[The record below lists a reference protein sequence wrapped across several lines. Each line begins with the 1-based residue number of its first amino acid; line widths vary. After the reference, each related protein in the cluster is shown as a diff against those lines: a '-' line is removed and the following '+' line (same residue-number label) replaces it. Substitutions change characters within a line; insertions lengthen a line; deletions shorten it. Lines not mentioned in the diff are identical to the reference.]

1 MSEVTA
7 LQSIVSELVKVKEQH
22 GEQIT
27 TTILETTS
35 LVATNDLIQSFVG
48 VIFSAVIIWW
58 FLSSIKNIKADG
70 MYDEAS
76 FPFQLMKTLFGGFI
90 SFFCFIIL
98 VSSIATLINPVV
110 WKGVSKPEVY
120 LTYQLLKKAK

>member
-35 LVATNDLIQSFVG
+35 LVATNELIQSVVG
-48 VIFSAVIIWW
+48 VVFSVVIIRW
-58 FLSSIKNIKADG
+58 FLLSIKNIKEDG
-70 MYDEAS
+70 MYGAES
-76 FPFQLMKTLFGGFI
+76 FFEFMKTLFGSFI
-90 SFFCFIIL
+90 CFFCFFMF
-98 VSSIATLINPVV
+98 VSCISTLINPVV

>member
-70 MYDEAS
+70 MYGEPS
-76 FPFQLMKTLFGGFI
+76 FFQFMKTFFGGVI
-90 SFFCFIIL
+90 SFFCFIMF
-98 VSSIATLINPVV
+98 VSSISTLINPVV

-120 LTYQLLKKAK
+120 LTYELLKKAK

>member
-7 LQSIVSELVKVKEQH
+7 LQSIVSELAKVKEQH

-70 MYDEAS
+70 MYGEPS
-76 FPFQLMKTLFGGFI
+76 LFQSMKTVFGGFI

-98 VSSIATLINPVV
+98 VSSISTLINPVV

>member
-1 MSEVTA
+1 MSEITA

-35 LVATNDLIQSFVG
+35 LVATNDLIQSVVG

-70 MYDEAS
+70 MYGEPS
-76 FPFQLMKTLFGGFI
+76 FFQFMKTFFGGVI
-90 SFFCFIIL
+90 SFFCFIMF
-98 VSSIATLINPVV
+98 VSSISTLINPVV

>member
-1 MSEVTA
+1 MSEVTS

-70 MYDEAS
+70 MYGEPS
-76 FPFQLMKTLFGGFI
+76 FFQFMKTMFGVVI
-90 SFFCFIIL
+90 SLFCFIMF
-98 VSSIATLINPVV
+98 VSSIATLINPIV

>member
-35 LVATNDLIQSFVG
+35 LVATNDLIQSVVG
-48 VIFSAVIIWW
+48 VIFSVVIIWW

-70 MYDEAS
+70 MYGEPS
-76 FPFQLMKTLFGGFI
+76 FFQVMKTFFGGVI
-90 SFFCFIIL
+90 SFFCFIMF
-98 VSSIATLINPVV
+98 VSSIATLINPIV

>member
-35 LVATNDLIQSFVG
+35 LVATNDLIQSVVG
-48 VIFSAVIIWW
+48 VVFSVVIIWW
-58 FLSSIKNIKADG
+58 FLSSIKNIKVDG
-70 MYDEAS
+70 MYDEPS
-76 FPFQLMKTLFGGFI
+76 FIMKTFFGGVI

-98 VSSIATLINPVV
+98 VSSIATLINPIV

>member
-58 FLSSIKNIKADG
+58 FLSSIKNIKADE
-70 MYDEAS
+70 MYGETS
-76 FPFQLMKTLFGGFI
+76 FFQFMKTFFGGVIF
-90 SFFCFIIL
+90 FFCFIMF

>member
-58 FLSSIKNIKADG
+58 FLSSIKNIKADE
-70 MYDEAS
+70 MYGEPS
-76 FPFQLMKTLFGGFI
+76 FFQFMKTFFGGVI
-90 SFFCFIIL
+90 SFFCFIMF
-98 VSSIATLINPVV
+98 VSSIATLINPIV

>member
-58 FLSSIKNIKADG
+58 FLSSIKNIKADE
-70 MYDEAS
+70 MYGETS
-76 FPFQLMKTLFGGFI
+76 FFQAMKTMFGVVI
-90 SFFCFIIL
+90 SLFCFIMF
-98 VSSIATLINPVV
+98 VSSIATLINPIV

>member
-58 FLSSIKNIKADG
+58 FLSSIKNIKPDG
-70 MYDEAS
+70 MYGETS
-76 FPFQLMKTLFGGFI
+76 FFQFMKTFFGGVI
-90 SFFCFIIL
+90 SFFCFIMF
-98 VSSIATLINPVV
+98 VSSIATLINPIV

>member
-35 LVATNDLIQSFVG
+35 LVATNDLIQSVVG
-48 VIFSAVIIWW
+48 VIFSVVIIWW
-58 FLSSIKNIKADG
+58 FLSSIKNIKPDEI
-70 MYDEAS
+70 YDEPS
-76 FPFQLMKTLFGGFI
+76 LLKTMFGGVI
-90 SFFCFIIL
+90 SFFCFIVF
-98 VSSIATLINPVV
+98 VSSISTLINPVV
-110 WKGVSKPEVY
+110 WKGASKPEVY

>member
-7 LQSIVSELVKVKEQH
+7 LQSIVSELVKVKEKH

-35 LVATNDLIQSFVG
+35 LVATNDLIQSVVG
-48 VIFSAVIIWW
+48 VIFSVVIIWW

-70 MYDEAS
+70 MYGEPS
-76 FPFQLMKTLFGGFI
+76 FFQVMKTFFGGVI
-90 SFFCFIIL
+90 SFFCFIMF
-98 VSSIATLINPVV
+98 VSSIATLINPIV

>member
-27 TTILETTS
+27 TTILETIS
-35 LVATNDLIQSFVG
+35 LVATNDLIQSVVG
-48 VIFSAVIIWW
+48 VVFSVVIIWW

-70 MYDEAS
+70 MYGESS
-76 FPFQLMKTLFGGFI
+76 FSEFVKTVFGGSI
-90 SFFCFIIL
+90 SFFCFFIL
-98 VSSIATLINPVV
+98 VSSISILINPVV

>member
-58 FLSSIKNIKADG
+58 FLSSIKNIKPDG
-70 MYDEAS
+70 MYGETS
-76 FPFQLMKTLFGGFI
+76 FFQFMKTFFGGVI
-90 SFFCFIIL
+90 SFFCFIVF
-98 VSSIATLINPVV
+98 VSSISTLINPVV

>member
-48 VIFSAVIIWW
+48 VVFSVVIIWW

-70 MYDEAS
+70 MYGEPS
-76 FPFQLMKTLFGGFI
+76 FFQFMKTFFGGVI
-90 SFFCFIIL
+90 SFFCFIMF
-98 VSSIATLINPVV
+98 VSSISTLINPVV

>member
-35 LVATNDLIQSFVG
+35 LVATNDLIQSVVG
-48 VIFSAVIIWW
+48 VIFSVVIIWW

-70 MYDEAS
+70 MYGEPS
-76 FPFQLMKTLFGGFI
+76 FFQFMKTFFGGVI
-90 SFFCFIIL
+90 SFFCFIMF
-98 VSSIATLINPVV
+98 VSSIATLINPIV

>member
-70 MYDEAS
+70 MYGEPS
-76 FPFQLMKTLFGGFI
+76 FFQFMKTFFGGLI
-90 SFFCFIIL
+90 SFFCFIMF
-98 VSSIATLINPVV
+98 VSSIATLINPIV

>member
-35 LVATNDLIQSFVG
+35 LVATNDLIQSVVG
-48 VIFSAVIIWW
+48 VVFSVVIIWW

-70 MYDEAS
+70 MYDEPS
-76 FPFQLMKTLFGGFI
+76 LFQVMKTVFGGFI
-90 SFFCFIIL
+90 SFFCFIMF
-98 VSSIATLINPVV
+98 VSSIATLINPIV

>member
-70 MYDEAS
+70 MYGEPS
-76 FPFQLMKTLFGGFI
+76 FFQFMKTFFGGLI
-90 SFFCFIIL
+90 SFFCFIMF
-98 VSSIATLINPVV
+98 VSSIATLINPIV

-120 LTYQLLKKAK
+120 LTYELLKKAK

>member
-1 MSEVTA
+1 MSEVAA

-35 LVATNDLIQSFVG
+35 LVATNELIQSVVG
-48 VIFSAVIIWW
+48 IVFSVVIIRW

-70 MYDEAS
+70 MYGEPS
-76 FPFQLMKTLFGGFI
+76 FFQVMKTMFGCLI
-90 SFFCFIIL
+90 SFFCFITFVL
-98 VSSIATLINPVV
+98 SISTLINPVV

>member
-27 TTILETTS
+27 TTILETSS
-35 LVATNDLIQSFVG
+35 LVATNELIQSVVG
-48 VIFSAVIIWW
+48 VVFSVVIIRW
-58 FLSSIKNIKADG
+58 FLSSIKNIKEDG
-70 MYDEAS
+70 MYDEPS
-76 FPFQLMKTLFGGFI
+76 PFQLFKTFFCGLI

-98 VSSIATLINPVV
+98 VSSISTLINPIV

>member
-35 LVATNDLIQSFVG
+35 LVATNDLIQSVVG
-48 VIFSAVIIWW
+48 VIFSVVIIWW
-58 FLSSIKNIKADG
+58 FLSSIKNIKPDEI
-70 MYDEAS
+70 YDEPS
-76 FPFQLMKTLFGGFI
+76 LLKTMFGGVI
-90 SFFCFIIL
+90 SFFCFIVF
-98 VSSIATLINPVV
+98 VSSISTLINPVV

>member
-1 MSEVTA
+1 MSEITA

-35 LVATNDLIQSFVG
+35 LVATNDLIQSVVG
-48 VIFSAVIIWW
+48 VIFSVVIIWW

-70 MYDEAS
+70 MYGEPS
-76 FPFQLMKTLFGGFI
+76 FFQFMKTFFGGVI
-90 SFFCFIIL
+90 SFFCFIMF
-98 VSSIATLINPVV
+98 VSSIATLINPIV

>member
-58 FLSSIKNIKADG
+58 FLSSIKNIKPDG
-70 MYDEAS
+70 MYGETS
-76 FPFQLMKTLFGGFI
+76 FFQFMKTFFGGVI
-90 SFFCFIIL
+90 SFFCFIL
-98 VSSIATLINPVV
+98 FVSSIATLINPIV

>member
-35 LVATNDLIQSFVG
+35 LVATNDLIQSVVG
-48 VIFSAVIIWW
+48 VVFSVVIIWW

-70 MYDEAS
+70 MYDEPS
-76 FPFQLMKTLFGGFI
+76 FFQFMKTMFGGLI
-90 SFFCFIIL
+90 SFFCFIMF
-98 VSSIATLINPVV
+98 VSSISTLINPVV

>member
-7 LQSIVSELVKVKEQH
+7 LQSIVLELAKVKEQH

-70 MYDEAS
+70 MYGEPS
-76 FPFQLMKTLFGGFI
+76 FFQFMKTFFGGVI
-90 SFFCFIIL
+90 SFFCFIMF
-98 VSSIATLINPVV
+98 VSSIATLINPIV

>member
-35 LVATNDLIQSFVG
+35 LVATNELIQSVVG
-48 VIFSAVIIWW
+48 VVFSFVIIRW
-58 FLSSIKNIKADG
+58 FLLSIKNIKADG
-70 MYDEAS
+70 MYGEPS
-76 FPFQLMKTLFGGFI
+76 FFQFMKTFFGGVI
-90 SFFCFIIL
+90 SFFCFIMF
-98 VSSIATLINPVV
+98 VSSIATLINPIV

>member
-35 LVATNDLIQSFVG
+35 LVATNELIQSVVG
-48 VIFSAVIIWW
+48 VVFSVVIIRW
-58 FLSSIKNIKADG
+58 FLLSIKNIKEDG
-70 MYDEAS
+70 MYGAES
-76 FPFQLMKTLFGGFI
+76 FFEFMKTMFGGFI
-90 SFFCFIIL
+90 SFFCFIMF
-98 VSSIATLINPVV
+98 VSCISTLINPVV

>member
-1 MSEVTA
+1 MSEVAA

-35 LVATNDLIQSFVG
+35 LVATNELIQSVVG
-48 VIFSAVIIWW
+48 VVFSVVIIRW
-58 FLSSIKNIKADG
+58 FLLSIKNIKEDG
-70 MYDEAS
+70 MYGAES
-76 FPFQLMKTLFGGFI
+76 FFEFMKTLFGGFI
-90 SFFCFIIL
+90 SFFCFIMF
-98 VSSIATLINPVV
+98 VSCISTLINPVV

>member
-35 LVATNDLIQSFVG
+35 LVGCCFLCCNYLVVSF
-48 VIFSAVIIWW
+48 
-58 FLSSIKNIKADG
+58 
-70 MYDEAS
+70 
-76 FPFQLMKTLFGGFI
+76 
-90 SFFCFIIL
+90 
-98 VSSIATLINPVV
+98 IN
-110 WKGVSKPEVY
+110 
-120 LTYQLLKKAK
+120 

>member
-1 MSEVTA
+1 MSEITA

-70 MYDEAS
+70 MYGEPS
-76 FPFQLMKTLFGGFI
+76 FFQFMKTFFGGVI
-90 SFFCFIIL
+90 SFFCFIMF
-98 VSSIATLINPVV
+98 VSSIATLINPIV

>member
-58 FLSSIKNIKADG
+58 FFSSIKNIKADG
-70 MYDEAS
+70 MYGEPS
-76 FPFQLMKTLFGGFI
+76 FFQFMKTFFGGVI
-90 SFFCFIIL
+90 SFFCFIMF
-98 VSSIATLINPVV
+98 VSSISTLINPVV

>member
-35 LVATNDLIQSFVG
+35 LVATNELIQSVVG
-48 VIFSAVIIWW
+48 VVFSVVIIRW
-58 FLSSIKNIKADG
+58 FLLSIKNIKEDG
-70 MYDEAS
+70 MYGAES
-76 FPFQLMKTLFGGFI
+76 FFEFMKTLFGGFI
-90 SFFCFIIL
+90 SFFCFIMF
-98 VSSIATLINPVV
+98 VSCISTLINPVV
-110 WKGVSKPEVY
+110 WKGALHTEVS
-120 LTYQLLKKAK
+120 LTYF

>member
-35 LVATNDLIQSFVG
+35 LVATNDLIQSVVG

-70 MYDEAS
+70 MYGEPS
-76 FPFQLMKTLFGGFI
+76 FFQFMKTFFGGLI
-90 SFFCFIIL
+90 SFFCFIMF
-98 VSSIATLINPVV
+98 VSSIATLINPIV

>member
-35 LVATNDLIQSFVG
+35 LVATNELIQSVVG
-48 VIFSAVIIWW
+48 VVFSVVIIRW
-58 FLSSIKNIKADG
+58 FLLSIKNIKEDG
-70 MYDEAS
+70 MYGAES
-76 FPFQLMKTLFGGFI
+76 FFEFMKTLFGGFI
-90 SFFCFIIL
+90 SFFCFIMF
-98 VSSIATLINPVV
+98 VSCISTLINPVV

>member
-35 LVATNDLIQSFVG
+35 LVATNELIQSVVG
-48 VIFSAVIIWW
+48 VVFSVVIIRW
-58 FLSSIKNIKADG
+58 FLISIKNIKEDG
-70 MYDEAS
+70 MYGAES
-76 FPFQLMKTLFGGFI
+76 FFEFMKTMFGGFI
-90 SFFCFIIL
+90 SFFCFIMF
-98 VSSIATLINPVV
+98 VSCISTLFNPVV

>member
-35 LVATNDLIQSFVG
+35 LVATNELIQSVVG
-48 VIFSAVIIWW
+48 VVFSVVIIRW
-58 FLSSIKNIKADG
+58 FLSSIKNIKEDG
-70 MYDEAS
+70 MYGEPS
-76 FPFQLMKTLFGGFI
+76 FFQFMKTMFGGLI
-90 SFFCFIIL
+90 SLFCLIMFVL
-98 VSSIATLINPVV
+98 SISTLINPVV

>member
-7 LQSIVSELVKVKEQH
+7 LQSIVSELVKVKEKH

-35 LVATNDLIQSFVG
+35 LVATNDLIQSVVG
-48 VIFSAVIIWW
+48 VIFSVVIIWW

-70 MYDEAS
+70 MYGEPS
-76 FPFQLMKTLFGGFI
+76 FFQVMKTFFGGVI
-90 SFFCFIIL
+90 SFFCFIMFVL
-98 VSSIATLINPVV
+98 SISTLINPVV

-120 LTYQLLKKAK
+120 LTYELLKKAK